1 LAKIATRKISIYYES
16 LSKSI
21 KNISLL
27 LTQELIIALLASISK
42 NSELTDEKIKGLREI
57 LPRISNQKALTAI

>member
-1 LAKIATRKISIYYES
+1 M
-16 LSKSI
+16 
-21 KNISLL
+21 L

-42 NSELTDEKIKGLREI
+42 NSELTAEKIIGFPEI